1 MPGTDTPCI
10 ILSTAS
16 GENAEAIARTLV
28 TERLAACVNMTPVRS
43 MYHWKG
49 EFCDD
54 QEVLLVI
61 KTLESEKGNV
71 MARIRNLHG
80 YELPEMLVL
89 PVQGGYPPYL
99 EWLAGETTR

>member
-1 MPGTDTPCI
+1 MDAIPCI

-16 GENAEAIARTLV
+16 AENAEVIARTLV
-28 TERLAACVNMTPVRS
+28 TERLAACVNMTQVRS
-43 MYHWKG
+43 VYRWKG

-54 QEVLLVI
+54 HEILLVI

-71 MARIRNLHG
+71 MARIRSLHS

-89 PVQGGYPPYL
+89 PVAGGYAPYL
-99 EWLAGETTR
+99 EWLAGETRL